1 MEHST
6 HALDIS
12 DDDDAQDSDASELLE
27 RGKENIPPARLAE
40 IMSAAAEG
48 AGAHAMNVEADEKR
62 IPQRRRSCRQALREM
77 RKEELEEEESSTTSA
92 AAAVIVANDGVKI
105 PSLKEFEF
113 AAGCGPQDEEEQ
125 VVAST
130 PKSPAS
136 PGFVF
141 WESDHED
148 DDEVAVACRVPLPVE
163 DGEI

>member
-12 DDDDAQDSDASELLE
+12 DDDDAQDSDTSELLE

-62 IPQRRRSCRQALREM
+62 IPQRRRSGRQALREM
-77 RKEELEEEESSTTSA
+77 RKEELEEEEGSATSA
-92 AAAVIVANDGVKI
+92 AIVADDGVKI

-113 AAGCGPQDEEEQ
+113 VPGRGPQDEEEEQ
-125 VVAST
+125 VVATT

-148 DDEVAVACRVPLPVE
+148 DDEVTVACRVPLPAD